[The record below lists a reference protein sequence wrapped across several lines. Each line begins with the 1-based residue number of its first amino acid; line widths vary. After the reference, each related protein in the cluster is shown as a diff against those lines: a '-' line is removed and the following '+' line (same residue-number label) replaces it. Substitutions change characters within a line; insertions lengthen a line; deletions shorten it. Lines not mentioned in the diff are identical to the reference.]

1 MLMHFLGAVL
11 KLLSEGLRGK
21 TFIFDR
27 GFREDSGVYLTWEFG
42 MKMKKFYLKQL
53 FNNFKTASYKGI

>member
-27 GFREDSGVYLTWEFG
+27 GFREDSGAYLT
-42 MKMKKFYLKQL
+42 
-53 FNNFKTASYKGI
+53 